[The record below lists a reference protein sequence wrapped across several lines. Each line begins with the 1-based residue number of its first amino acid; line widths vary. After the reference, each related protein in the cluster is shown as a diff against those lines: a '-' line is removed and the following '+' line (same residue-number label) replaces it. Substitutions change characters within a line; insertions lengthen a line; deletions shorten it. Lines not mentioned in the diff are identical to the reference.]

1 MIDELLTYIR
11 ARYTLIWLLTAEEER
26 VVKDLTALA
35 RDHKKK
41 LVLWSHPQ
49 GFHGPGLGNT
59 SAGGAKNDPVG
70 ALEAIPSLPD
80 NTIIAL
86 LDFHPFLEDAGV
98 VRRARELAT
107 ALESSHRTVVF
118 VSPVLVLPVELQ
130 KDIVVVDV
138 ALPSPALLRA
148 AFEALAASLPAG
160 ARTTLSAR
168 DVETLIRTAQGLTTK
183 EFANALAK
191 AVVTSGRID
200 RDAIDVV
207 NAEKRQIVRKS
218 GVLEYTAAADGMDA
232 VGGLES
238 LKAWLASRGKAFSD
252 DARRFGLPF
261 PRGALIVGVQG
272 CGKSLSAKAVAA
284 QWRLPLVKLDAGRL
298 FAGLVGA
305 SEQKMRDALKLAEA
319 VAPCVLWID
328 EIEKG
333 FSGLGSS
340 NVSDGGT
347 TARVIGTFL
356 TWMQE
361 KSAPVFV
368 IATSNDIAAMP
379 PELLRKGRF
388 DEIFFVDLPNESE
401 RRTIFTIHLKRRN
414 RDAAQFDVRAL
425 VKAARGFSGAEIEQA
440 VIDGMF
446 LAYEAEREL
455 TTEDLVKACA
465 DTVPLSVLMDEKIA
479 ALRAWAKD
487 RTRPATGA
495 KARTDQELAALAERI
510 VKVAL
515 EE

>member
-1 MIDELLTYIR
+1 MIDELLVYIR
-11 ARYTLIWLLTAEEER
+11 ARYTLIWLLTSEEER
-26 VVKDLTALA
+26 VVADLTSLA
-35 RDHKKK
+35 REQKKK

-49 GFHGPGLGNT
+49 GFHGPGPGAA
-59 SAGGAKNDPVG
+59 AGTAKNDPIA
-70 ALEAIPSLPD
+70 ALEAVPSLPD
-80 NTIIAL
+80 NALVAL
-86 LDFHPFLEDAGV
+86 LDFHPFLQDAGV
-98 VRRARELAT
+98 VRRVRELGAT
-107 ALESSHRTVVF
+107 LEGSRRTLLF
-118 VSPVLVLPVELQ
+118 VAPVLVLPVELE
-130 KDIVVVDV
+130 KDVVVVDV
-138 ALPSPALLRA
+138 ALPSPALLRSTL
-148 AFEALAASLPAG
+148 ESIAASLPAG
-160 ARTTLSAR
+160 ARTVMSER

-183 EFANALAK
+183 EFGNALAK
-191 AVVTSGRID
+191 AVVSSGRID

-207 NAEKRQIVRKS
+207 NAEKRQTVRKS
-218 GVLEYTAAADGMDA
+218 GVLDYYAVSDGMSA
-232 VGGLES
+232 VGGLDS
-238 LKAWLASRGKAFSD
+238 LKGWLTSRGKAFSD

-261 PRGALIVGVQG
+261 PKGALIVGVQG

-361 KSAPVFV
+361 KTAPVFV

-388 DEIFFVDLPNESE
+388 DEIFFVDLPNEPE
-401 RRTIFTIHLKRRN
+401 RRAIFTIHLKRRS
-414 RDAAQFDVRAL
+414 REVASFDLPAL
-425 VKAARGFSGAEIEQA
+425 VRAARGFSGAEIEQA

-446 LAYEAEREL
+446 LAYEAGREL
-455 TTEDLVKACA
+455 ATEDIERACGA
-465 DTVPLSVLMDEKIA
+465 TVPLSVLMEERIS
-479 ALRAWAKD
+479 ALRGWAKD
-487 RTRPATGA
+487 RTRPATGH
-495 KARTDQELAALAERI
+495 KARTDQELAALSERI
-510 VKVAL
+510 LRVAL